1 MGVFVFI
8 SSSVLT
14 VGATDE
20 KAEEKEVLEYLDD
33 GTAENKGLNV
43 APDDLKKWVGKGRT
57 LMDDW
62 ENYSQGI
69 ATADLADGTAV
80 RVTPNSGTIWY
91 GSWSTCKFDVSGR
104 LGYCAQPNSGTP
116 SGVFTSHK

>member
-1 MGVFVFI
+1 MKKIKRLIALMGVFVFI

-33 GTAENKGLNV
+33 GTAENKDLNV

-69 ATADLADGTAV
+69 ATCLLYT
-80 RVTPNSGTIWY
+80 S
-91 GSWSTCKFDVSGR
+91 
-104 LGYCAQPNSGTP
+104 P
-116 SGVFTSHK
+116 SPRD